1 MNCLRIAHRGASHDY
16 PENTLLSFR
25 RAIEMGVEYLEL
37 DVQITRD
44 GQLVVMHDEQV
55 DRTTNGKGYV
65 HDHTLAEIRELDAGR
80 GEKVPLLNEVLE
92 LARNHSIRLLIEV
105 KGVDENVSVEMTDP
119 VLAAIQRAEFVPYC
133 LVTSFYQAPLR
144 RAKILDPRLSLMFD
158 PSPQD
163 GSLTPREIC
172 EQTLMAY
179 SNLISYNHKFV
190 TADVM
195 HEVNSL
201 GLALW
206 PWAPDTVDEISKM
219 LDLNVPGIVTNRP
232 DILNATLNAHHQARI
247 GHR

>member
-16 PENTLLSFR
+16 PENTMLAFR
-25 RAIEMGVEYLEL
+25 RAIEMGVDFLEL

-44 GQLVVMHDEQV
+44 GELVVMHDEQV
-55 DRTTNGKGYV
+55 DRTTNGTGYV
-65 HDHTLAEIRELDAGR
+65 QDHTLAQIRQLDAGR
-80 GEKVPLLNEVLE
+80 GEQVPRLIQVLT
-92 LARNHSIRLLIEV
+92 LAREHSVRLLIEV
-105 KGVDENVSVEMTDP
+105 KGVDEKVSVEMTDP
-119 VLAAIQRAEFVPYC
+119 VLAAIQQADFVPYC

-144 RAKILDPRLSLMFD
+144 RAKNLDPRLGLMFD

-179 SNLISYNHKFV
+179 ANLISYKHKFV

-195 HEVNSL
+195 REVNSS

-206 PWAPDTVDEISKM
+206 PWAPDTVDEVSKM

-232 DILNATLNAHHQARI
+232 DILNTALNAHHQTRI
-247 GHR
+247 AHR